1 MLYVFTENRKND
13 RSRNTNTGNWRE
25 QNLAT
30 FWVLNRKKMKYVGIL
45 ISTLFKNISCEKFVI
60 EKEKKKR
67 ALKKSSFSCAAFVS
81 CKFRAVSCY
90 LKFRN
95 KFVRW

>member
-60 EKEKKKR
+60 EKEKKK
-67 ALKKSSFSCAAFVS
+67 SFKEIFVFL
-81 CKFRAVSCY
+81 CGVCFM
-90 LKFRN
+90 
-95 KFVRW
+95 